1 MKKMSKLLAL
11 LLAVLMVAAV
21 AVACTES
28 SDNGK
33 ETGNQTTAS
42 PDGDA
47 SSSAT
52 EGPDVPDVNMEGFVL
67 SILNYAEGAGY
78 SKATLDIEYS
88 EDIDSVDEEIYHR
101 NRRVE
106 TKYNCEIN
114 VTGVPLPHETLNSV
128 VSAGDS
134 SFDMSMCY
142 EEFVNLVL
150 ENIMDWQ
157 LLPYVDLQAEWWNQ
171 GANDTFNLSG
181 VQFAATG
188 DFSLSHYNKIYTFI
202 YNKDLYDDIDTGYD
216 LYEEVRNGS
225 WTIDRMY
232 EIAKPFNQNLDGDDN
247 VVSSEDG
254 HGIVATSKIIF
265 SLLLTGAGAKIVD
278 LDEDHEPFFALMN
291 QKYLDILDKI
301 IAINAGPDGYY
312 RNAPSHND
320 ALYMTEYASGNT
332 LFYATILS
340 GVNSTRD
347 YNFSTGYLP
356 APKYNEDQ
364 KEYYSISIGGNI
376 SVLPR
381 NLQADRMDYV
391 GILLEV
397 LSYESRNTSVAEYRD
412 TYLKTK
418 LADENDAEMIQLL
431 FDTVTY
437 DLGNNLF
444 AKKGRLEVNKNIFH
458 ELNRQYT
465 SALEVIETD
474 VENQI
479 EEYLELIA
487 KIIDAQ

>member
-1 MKKMSKLLAL
+1 MKDEREFRQSIHSAVDADAAAARENPCLARRVIARANGKEQPVMKKKLSIAAIVMIAL
-11 LLAVLMVAAV
+11 LLAGLTATAIGLTVKDMWKQSFEKMNTKGHIQTISDEAEAEIPMEEAIAIARAA
-21 AVACTES
+21 
-28 SDNGK
+28 
-33 ETGNQTTAS
+33 
-42 PDGDA
+42 
-47 SSSAT
+47 
-52 EGPDVPDVNMEGFVL
+52 
-67 SILNYAEGAGY
+67 I
-78 SKATLDIEYS
+78 
-88 EDIDSVDEEIYHR
+88 
-101 NRRVE
+101 
-106 TKYNCEIN
+106 
-114 VTGVPLPHETLNSV
+114 
-128 VSAGDS
+128 
-134 SFDMSMCY
+134 
-142 EEFVNLVL
+142 
-150 ENIMDWQ
+150 
-157 LLPYVDLQAEWWNQ
+157 
-171 GANDTFNLSG
+171 
-181 VQFAATG
+181 
-188 DFSLSHYNKIYTFI
+188 
-202 YNKDLYDDIDTGYD
+202 
-216 LYEEVRNGS
+216 
-225 WTIDRMY
+225 
-232 EIAKPFNQNLDGDDN
+232 IAKYGTPENELDAMGVYPGYFARGWDGEVYDYPSEWD
-247 VVSSEDG
+247 VFFSSRTD
-254 HGIVATSKIIF
+254 
-265 SLLLTGAGAKIVD
+265 VD

-291 QKYLDILDKI
+291 QTYLDILDKI

-444 AKKGRLEVNKNIFH
+444 AKKGRLEVNKNVFH